1 MNPEFQWQIEVK
13 IVNNV
18 EWFCNLIG
26 IKLSLYQKIIVK
38 INCGKHITRMKKNL
52 EEWRRLCR
60 RF

>member
-1 MNPEFQWQIEVK
+1 M
-13 IVNNV
+13 NNV

-26 IKLSLYQKIIVK
+26 IKLSLHQKIIVK
-38 INCGKHITRMKKNL
+38 INCEKHITRTKKIL

>member
-1 MNPEFQWQIEVK
+1 MRN
-13 IVNNV
+13 VN
-18 EWFCNLIG
+18 WFCELIG

-38 INCGKHITRMKKNL
+38 INCGKHITRMKKIL